1 MNGGKTPII
10 SLLSAWKGSIAAKFE
25 LFAETW
31 DKIQN
36 SA

>member
-1 MNGGKTPII
+1 MKGGKDTHYK
-10 SLLSAWKGSIAAKFE
+10 LALSMKGSIAAKFE